1 MQPLPVP
8 CAVAYP
14 RASLS
19 QPPTGRAARRCFD
32 ACAKLAPR
40 ECVRRVRVVRV
51 CVGMRGRLG
60 ILLGIALDDVL
71 ARAEQADERSPVHA
85 QYLIIIV
92 RNMI

>member
-1 MQPLPVP
+1 
-8 CAVAYP
+8 
-14 RASLS
+14 
-19 QPPTGRAARRCFD
+19 
-32 ACAKLAPR
+32 
-40 ECVRRVRVVRV
+40 
-51 CVGMRGRLG
+51 MRGRLG